1 MGIRSDSEWTGETSM
16 AKKRQGTISRKTKET
31 EIEVEFGLEGTG
43 NYDVVTDVP
52 LFTHLLELFT
62 KHGNFDLVMRASGDV
77 EVDFHHLVE
86 DVGIVLGQAFKQGIG
101 DKRGIR
107 RYGTAH
113 VPMDESLSR
122 VCIDISGRPYL
133 LYEVV
138 IDEPLIVHFNAQL
151 AEEFFRAFAHSAEI
165 TLHIDLLRGNNAHH
179 AIEAIFKAFGV
190 ALRMAS
196 ELSNPGGDIPSTK
209 GTL

>member
-1 MGIRSDSEWTGETSM
+1 M
-16 AKKRQGTISRKTKET
+16 AKKRQGTVSKKTKET
-31 EIEVEFGLEGTG
+31 EIEADFSLEGKG
-43 NYDVVTDVP
+43 SYDIVTDVP
-52 LFTHLLELFT
+52 LFTHMLELFT
-62 KHGNFDLVMRASGDV
+62 RHGGFDLTMRASGDV

-113 VPMDESLSR
+113 APMDEALSR

-133 LYEVV
+133 HYQVS
-138 IDEPLIVHFNAQL
+138 IDKPLIVHFNAQL
-151 AEEFFRAFAHSAEI
+151 AEEFFRAFVHSAEI

-179 AIEAIFKAFGV
+179 AIEAVFKAFGV
-190 ALRMAS
+190 ALSMAS

-209 GTL
+209 GKL